1 MHTQEKAVSSLLF
14 KFQKH
19 GFKICGV
26 NDGEESFS
34 FADVDNRLYV
44 RKKVTDIICSVDE
57 SWVRVFNDLG
67 EPATLFIVLGN
78 DDSEILCDYSC
89 SIFSSEELTQ
99 SIELVAE
106 EFYQQWE
113 KV

>member
-34 FADVDNRLYV
+34 FADADNRLYV

-57 SWVRVFNDLG
+57 SWVKIQNNQG
-67 EPATLFIVLGN
+67 ERATLLIVLGN
-78 DDSEILCDYSC
+78 DDSEILCDYSW
-89 SIFSSEELTQ
+89 SSKELMQ

>member
-19 GFKICGV
+19 GFVIDSV
-26 NDGEESFS
+26 FDGFESITTRY
-34 FADVDNRLYV
+34 A
-44 RKKVTDIICSVDE
+44 KKTDARSDAVSVICSVDE
-57 SWVRVFNDLG
+57 SWVRIRNDRG
-67 EPATLFIVLGN
+67 EDATLFIVLGN

-89 SIFSSEELTQ
+89 SSKELMQ
-99 SIELVAE
+99 SIEVVAE

-113 KV
+113 KA

>member
-1 MHTQEKAVSSLLF
+1 MHSQEKAVSSLLF

-44 RKKVTDIICSVDE
+44 RKKVTDIICSVDQ

-78 DDSEILCDYSC
+78 DDSEILCDYC
-89 SIFSSEELTQ
+89 SPSDEFMQ
-99 SIELVAE
+99 AIELVAE
-106 EFYQQWE
+106 EFCQQWE